1 MTDHFSLIAAH
12 QPVSNDLILLV
23 DDEPSII
30 QLSQM
35 YLERE
40 GFRVDSAR
48 DGESALGAVERLRPA
63 LVVLDVMLPKLD
75 GFEVCRRLRASETD
89 PAILMLTAR
98 DEDIDKILGLEL
110 GADDYLTKPF
120 NPRELVARVKA
131 ILRRGDRKDT
141 DAHKPVRIGDLVIDP
156 ARREARFSDSSLD
169 LRTQEF
175 DLLLTLA
182 EHRGLV
188 LSREQILQKA
198 WGFDFYG
205 QTRTVDVHVAHLR
218 KKMEGSSVRIETVT
232 GVGYK
237 LVPND
242 EP

>member
-1 MTDHFSLIAAH
+1 M
-12 QPVSNDLILLV
+12 PNDLILLV

-40 GFRVDSAR
+40 GYRIDSVR
-48 DGESALGAVERLRPA
+48 DGDAALSAVERLHPA

-75 GFEVCRRLRASETD
+75 GFEVCRRLRASNVDT
-89 PAILMLTAR
+89 AILMLTAR

-131 ILRRGDRKDT
+131 ILRRGERKVSDET
-141 DAHKPVRIGDLVIDP
+141 KPVQVGDLVIDP
-156 ARREARFSDSSLD
+156 ARREARLPDSTLD

-205 QTRTVDVHVAHLR
+205 QTRTVDVHIAHLR
-218 KKMEGSSVRIETVT
+218 RKMEGSSVKIETVT

-237 LVPND
+237 LVAS
-242 EP
+242 

>member
-1 MTDHFSLIAAH
+1 MPT
-12 QPVSNDLILLV
+12 DLILLV
-23 DDEPSII
+23 DDEQSII

-35 YLERE
+35 YLVRE
-40 GFRVDSAR
+40 GFRIASVM
-48 DGESALGAVERLRPA
+48 DGEAALEAVERLHPS

-75 GFEVCRRLRASETD
+75 GFEVCRRLRASQAET
-89 PAILMLTAR
+89 AILMLTAR
-98 DEDIDKILGLEL
+98 DEDIDKILGLEM

-131 ILRRGDRKDT
+131 ILRRGERKESDP
-141 DAHKPVRIGDLVIDP
+141 HKLVRIGELVIDP
-156 ARREARFSDSSLD
+156 ARREARLSDSTLD

-218 KKMEGSSVRIETVT
+218 RKMEGSSVKIETVT

-237 LVPND
+237 LV
-242 EP
+242 ESG

>member
-1 MTDHFSLIAAH
+1 M
-12 QPVSNDLILLV
+12 NDLILLV

-30 QLSQM
+30 ELSRM

-40 GFRVDSAR
+40 GFRTQSAR
-48 DGESALGAVERLRPA
+48 DGETALAMIEREHPV
-63 LVVLDVMLPKLD
+63 LVVLDVMLPNLD
-75 GFEVCRRLRASETD
+75 GFEVCRRLRASNN
-89 PAILMLTAR
+89 PAAILMLTAR

-120 NPRELVARVKA
+120 NPRELIARVKA
-131 ILRRGDRKDT
+131 ILRRADRASKDGEAAPIRLGDLIVDPARRE
-141 DAHKPVRIGDLVIDP
+141 VRIGDL
-156 ARREARFSDSSLD
+156 SLN

-218 KKMEGSSVRIETVT
+218 KKLEGSQVKIETVT

-237 LVPND
+237 LVAG
-242 EP
+242 

>member
-1 MTDHFSLIAAH
+1 
-12 QPVSNDLILLV
+12 
-23 DDEPSII
+23 
-30 QLSQM
+30 M

-40 GFRVDSAR
+40 GFRTESAN
-48 DGESALGAVERLRPA
+48 DGEAALEKVARQYPA

-75 GFEVCRRLRASETD
+75 GFEVCRRLRAMQNSI
-89 PAILMLTAR
+89 AILMLTAR

-131 ILRRGDRKDT
+131 ILRRGERSVKADDT
-141 DAHKPVRIGDLVIDP
+141 APIYIGDLTIDA
-156 ARREARFSDSSLD
+156 ARREVKLSGNQNGSARHLD

-218 KKMEGSSVRIETVT
+218 KKLEQSSVKIETVT

-237 LVPND
+237 LIVSP
-242 EP
+242 

>member
-1 MTDHFSLIAAH
+1 MPS
-12 QPVSNDLILLV
+12 DLILLV

-30 QLSQM
+30 QLARM

-40 GFRVDSAR
+40 GFRVSAV
-48 DGESALGAVERLRPA
+48 GNGQTALEAVAGQHPA
-63 LVVLDVMLPKLD
+63 LIVLDVMLPKLD
-75 GFEVCRRLRASETD
+75 GFEVCRQLRAKDD
-89 PAILMLTAR
+89 PVAILMLTAR

-131 ILRRGDRKDT
+131 VLRRERKTSADER
-141 DAHKPVRIGDLVIDP
+141 PVSLGDLIVDP
-156 ARREARFSDSSLD
+156 ARREVRLADRTLD

-175 DLLLTLA
+175 DLLHTLA
-182 EHRGLV
+182 GQPGRV
-188 LSREQILQKA
+188 FTREQLLRQA

-205 QTRTVDVHVAHLR
+205 QTRTVDVHIAHLR
-218 KKMEGSSVRIETVT
+218 KKLNGSSVKIETVT

-237 LVPND
+237 LVVSPISAG
-242 EP
+242 EMGRE